1 MIKNR
6 MFLGRGGALLRS
18 PAAAFLHDMLM
29 VPLAWF
35 AALWTRFNFEGIPS
49 EYLHEA
55 TNWLP
60 LIMGLQIGTFIY
72 FGLYR
77 GHWRFASMP
86 DLVRIIKAVAVGGL
100 AAMAIIFMV
109 TRLDD
114 MPRSLFPLYMM
125 LLVFLL
131 GGPRFLYR
139 WFKDRKLYLA
149 AGKRVLI
156 VGAGRGGEML
166 VRDMF
171 RDPDHSLQPISFVDD
186 DIRKQGIDIHG
197 IRVAGG
203 CASIAKL
210 VEDLDIDMVI
220 IAMPSASSKQIRYV
234 VELCEEAGV
243 AFRMLPKMADLIA
256 GRVTTGALREVSIED
271 LLGRDPVAL
280 DLPAIRLGIA
290 GKCVLI
296 SGGGGSIGSEL
307 CRQVGGLGPAR
318 LVILDHSEF
327 NLYKIDYELTY
338 KFPDLEIVS
347 VLGDVTDQASVEQV
361 FERYRPAVILH
372 AAAYKHVPLL
382 EPQIREAVH
391 NNVIGTRMM
400 ADAAGR
406 FGSEIF
412 VLVSTDKAVNPAN
425 IMGATKRMAEIYCQN
440 LSQHSSTRYITVR
453 FGNVLGSAGSVVPLF
468 MEQIRKGGPV
478 TVTHPEITRYF
489 MTIPEASQLILQ
501 ASVMGKGG
509 EIYVLDMGQP
519 VKIVYLAEQM
529 IRLSGLE
536 PGKDIE
542 IEFTGL
548 RPGEKLYEELFHE
561 MEALVSTEHS
571 KILLARYRSWDWERL
586 QKLLHGI
593 EISCRQYDEVALR
606 EAIHQFVPEL
616 SRTVPEC
623 IPANVIPLDSYKGLT

>member
-1 MIKNR
+1 MIKKR
-6 MFLGRGGALLRS
+6 MPARRGIDRLRN
-18 PAAAFLHDMLM
+18 PAVAFLHDMLM
-29 VPLAWF
+29 VPVAWL
-35 AALWTRFNFEGIPS
+35 AALWTRFNFETIPS
-49 EYLHEA
+49 GYLHEA
-55 TNWLP
+55 ANWLP
-60 LIMGLQIGTFIY
+60 VVIGFQVGAFIH

-100 AAMAIIFMV
+100 AAMAIIFMF
-109 TRLDD
+109 TRLEA
-114 MPRSLFPLYMM
+114 MPRSLFPLYML

-171 RDPDHSLQPISFVDD
+171 RDPDHSLQPIAFVDD
-186 DIRKQGIDIHG
+186 DVSKRGIDIHG
-197 IRVAGG
+197 IRVAGD
-203 CASIAKL
+203 CASIPRL
-210 VEDLDIDMVI
+210 VDELDIDMVI

-256 GRVTTGALREVSIED
+256 GRVNTGALREVSIED

-280 DLPAIRLGIA
+280 DLPAIRSGMA
-290 GKCVLI
+290 GKCILV

-307 CRQVGGLGPAR
+307 CRQVARLGPAR

-327 NLYKIDYELTY
+327 NLYRIDYELTRQY
-338 KFPDLEIVS
+338 PEIEIVS
-347 VLGDVTDQASVEQV
+347 VLGDVTDPSAVEQV
-361 FERYRPAVILH
+361 FDRHRPAVILH

-382 EPQIREAVH
+382 EPQVREAVH
-391 NNVIGTRMM
+391 NNVIGTRTV

-440 LSQHSSTRYITVR
+440 LSQHSATRYITVR

-468 MEQIRKGGPV
+468 MDQIRQGGPV

-501 ASVMGKGG
+501 AGVMGRGG

-519 VKIVYLAEQM
+519 VKILYLAEQM

-536 PGKDIE
+536 PGSDIE

-561 MEALVSTEHS
+561 KETLVSTEHS

-593 EISCRQYDEVALR
+593 SVACQQYDEDALR
-606 EAIHQFVPEL
+606 GAIHEFVPEL
-616 SRTVPEC
+616 SPTP
-623 IPANVIPLDSYKGLT
+623 PAALPSNVIPLDSQKA

>member
-1 MIKNR
+1 MHSK
-6 MFLGRGGALLRS
+6 RGIDRLRS
-18 PAAAFLHDMLM
+18 PAMAFLHDMLM
-29 VPLAWF
+29 VPVAWF
-35 AALWTRFNFEGIPS
+35 AALWTRFNFEAIPS
-49 EYLHEA
+49 TYLNEA
-55 TNWLP
+55 LNWLP
-60 LIMGLQIGTFIY
+60 LVMALQVGAFIY

-100 AAMAIIFMV
+100 AAMAIIFMF
-109 TRLDD
+109 TRLEG
-114 MPRSLFPLYMM
+114 MPRSLFPLYML

-171 RDPDHSLQPISFVDD
+171 RAPDHSLQPIAFIDD
-186 DIRKQGIDIHG
+186 DVRKQGIDIHG
-197 IRVAGG
+197 IRVAGD
-203 CASIAKL
+203 CASIPRL
-210 VEDLDIDMVI
+210 VDELDIDMVI
-220 IAMPSASSKQIRYV
+220 IAMPSASSKQIRHV

-256 GRVTTGALREVSIED
+256 GRVSTGALREVSIED

-280 DLPAIRLGIA
+280 DMPAIRSGMA
-290 GKCVLI
+290 GKCILV

-307 CRQVGGLGPAR
+307 CRQVARLGPAR

-327 NLYKIDYELTY
+327 NLYKIDYELTRQY
-338 KFPDLEIVS
+338 PEIEIVS
-347 VLGDVTDQASVEQV
+347 VLGDVTDPSAVEQV
-361 FERYRPAVILH
+361 FERHRPAVILH

-382 EPQIREAVH
+382 EPQVREAVH
-391 NNVIGTRMM
+391 NNVIGTRTV
-400 ADAAGR
+400 ADAASR

-440 LSQHSSTRYITVR
+440 LSQHSATRYITVR

-468 MEQIRKGGPV
+468 MEQIRQGGPV

-501 ASVMGKGG
+501 AGVMGRGG

-536 PGKDIE
+536 PGTDIE
-542 IEFTGL
+542 IKYTGL

-561 MEALVSTEHS
+561 KETLVSTEHS
-571 KILLARYRSWDWERL
+571 KILLARHRAWDWERL

-593 EISCRQYDEVALR
+593 SVACQQYDEDALR
-606 EAIHQFVPEL
+606 EAVHAFVPEL
-616 SRTVPEC
+616 SPTP
-623 IPANVIPLDSYKGLT
+623 PAVLPSNVIPLDSQKA